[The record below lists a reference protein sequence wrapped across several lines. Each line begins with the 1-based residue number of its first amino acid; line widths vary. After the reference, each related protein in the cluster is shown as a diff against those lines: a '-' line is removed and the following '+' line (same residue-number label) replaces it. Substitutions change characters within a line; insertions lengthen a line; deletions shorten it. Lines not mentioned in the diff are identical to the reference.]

1 MRQYDLWFGYHEPK
15 CVVKANAVSPPE
27 YDWVARYAS
36 KEAAKVALKREGLI
50 PTDGILPPDGGP
62 LRTPL
67 VSDQSLLQAGFIY
80 TPRVG

>member
-1 MRQYDLWFGYHEPK
+1 MRQYDLWFGYHEQK
-15 CVVKANAVSPPE
+15 CDVKANSVFPPE
-27 YDWVARYAS
+27 HDWVARYTS
-36 KEAAKVALKREGLI
+36 KEAAEIALKHEGMI
-50 PTDGILPPDGGP
+50 PADGILPPDGGP